1 MSTFPATTFVNS
13 GLNFQISGGFTMGS
27 LAFDKNGNLFC
38 TSHTN
43 SILKI
48 TPSGTVST
56 FVNSGLNFGATTSQG
71 YLAFDKKGNLFCSD
85 NEKIVKITPDGSVST
100 FVNEVVAAML
110 FDKNGIMFCTT
121 STGNSIIKIT
131 PSGSISTFVN
141 SGLDT
146 AAGLAFDRSGNLYCS
161 DVGTGIDKI
170 FKITPSGNM
179 TEFASV
185 DNLLGLMSDKN
196 GNLYT
201 GTMTTNK
208 LFRISTSGVV
218 EELITTGATIDDIES
233 AVFDNRGNLYISNSG
248 NDTIIKVALGVPSE
262 FLVIATF
269 LKKTGKGSFVNPTKQ
284 VTAFL
289 ESLPASEKNSTTLQ
303 SLILQ
308 YQNSREA
315 LLEIEKAFGVS
326 IVG

>member
-1 MSTFPATTFVNS
+1 MSTFSATIFVDS
-13 GLNFQISGGFTMGS
+13 GLNFQTSGGIPMGS

-56 FVNSGLNFGATTSQG
+56 FVNSGLNFGATTGQG

-100 FVNEVVAAML
+100 FVNEVVSAML

-121 STGNSIIKIT
+121 PASTIIKIT

-161 DVGTGIDKI
+161 DVGTGINKI

-185 DNLLGLMSDKN
+185 DNLLGLMTDKN

-201 GTMTTNK
+201 GTQNNK
-208 LFRISTSGVV
+208 LFRISSSGVV
-218 EELITTGATIDDIES
+218 QELITTGATIDDIAS
-233 AVFDNRGNLYISNSG
+233 AVFDNRGNLYSSNSG

-269 LKKTGKGSFVNPTKQ
+269 LKKTGKGTFVNPTKQ

-303 SLILQ
+303 SLILR